1 MNTLNKMME
10 TANQKNN
17 SKPPAVNQQRRPNEP
32 GTINVSGFIKIYDP
46 NNKQIFVE
54 TRE

>member
-1 MNTLNKMME
+1 MME
-10 TANQKNN
+10 TANK
-17 SKPPAVNQQRRPNEP
+17 KPIQTPPVVNQQRRPNEQ

>member
-1 MNTLNKMME
+1 MME
-10 TANQKNN
+10 TVNQKN
-17 SKPPAVNQQRRPNEP
+17 KPNPPVQNQQRRPNEQ